1 MRRTFWRHA
10 VIASALLSLSCQ
22 AVAPGATGGRPSL
35 AFGQVETA
43 TPIAPVLV
51 VGTPAPAAS
60 AAAATPAPV
69 EVITTPPPA
78 VSSGG
83 RRRRPSAPAL
93 PPLPEAP
100 ELAPITGT
108 GTIGNPAD
116 ALRVDGLRFD
126 PDYATNGKV
135 HVAFS
140 LVLDG
145 QDLTSRVDPAK
156 LKGAMAFDT
165 APAPAYRVLDL
176 TTLEVKVEGTK
187 AAGRPPLD
195 AVIDIDS
202 SGSMGGTDPER
213 LRVAAIQRY
222 IDGMR
227 PSDQVAVMD
236 FASCETATVS
246 DPLANFAISRLLYPF
261 GKDLDAAKAAVDLVS
276 ACSNTP
282 LYDSIMEGIGYLAA
296 QPGNRP
302 RALVAL
308 SDGTDNASKATIQD
322 IIAAAKAND
331 VLLMMLA
338 FSVYDEPTLQQLVSG
353 SGGYFI
359 GAEDA
364 STLEAQYVS
373 AVRTVNGNAQ
383 AIIYVPADKRIAH
396 HMSGRLTA
404 TIDGKDYSGTF
415 NAVPPGNSG
424 TP

>member
-1 MRRTFWRHA
+1 MRRTFWRNA
-10 VIASALLSLSCQ
+10 AIAAALLSLSCQ
-22 AVAPGATGGRPSL
+22 AVAPGAAGPTRPSL
-35 AFGQVETA
+35 AFGQVESL
-43 TPIAPVLV
+43 TPPAPMLV
-51 VGTPAPAAS
+51 VGTPAATP
-60 AAAATPAPV
+60 AAATPAPV

-78 VSSGG
+78 VRSGG
-83 RRRRPSAPAL
+83 GSRRRSTPAL
-93 PPLPEAP
+93 PALPEAIGLDP
-100 ELAPITGT
+100 VTGN

-126 PDYATNGKV
+126 PDFATNGKV

-145 QDLTSRVDPAK
+145 QDQTSRVDPAK
-156 LKGAMAFDT
+156 LKAAMAFEA
-165 APAPAYRVLDL
+165 APPPASGAYRVLDL
-176 TTLEVKVEGTK
+176 TTIEVKVEGAK

-195 AVIDIDS
+195 AMIDIDS

-227 PSDQVAVMD
+227 PEDRVALMD
-236 FASCETATVS
+236 FASCEPATVS
-246 DPLANFAISRLLYPF
+246 DPLATFSISRLLYPL
-261 GKDLDAAKAAVDLVS
+261 GKDRAAAKAAIDMVT
-276 ACSNTP
+276 ACASTP
-282 LYDSIMEGIGYLAA
+282 LYDSIIEGIGYLAA

-302 RALVAL
+302 RALIAL
-308 SDGTDNASKATIQD
+308 SDGTDNASSATIQD
-322 IIAAAKAND
+322 VIAAAKAND

-338 FSVYDEPTLQQLVSG
+338 FSTYDEPTLQQMVSG

-383 AIIYVPADKRIAH
+383 AIIYVPADQRIAQ

-404 TIDGKDYSGTF
+404 TIGGKEYSGTF
-415 NAVPPGNSG
+415 NAVPPGA
-424 TP
+424 P

>member
-1 MRRTFWRHA
+1 MFLRHA
-10 VIASALLSLSCQ
+10 AIASALLSLSCQ
-22 AVAPGATGGRPSL
+22 AVAPGAAGGRPSL
-35 AFGQVETA
+35 AFGQVESA
-43 TPIAPVLV
+43 SAPAPVLV

-100 ELAPITGT
+100 ALAPITGT

-126 PDYATNGKV
+126 PDFATNGKV

-145 QDLTSRVDPAK
+145 QDLTGRVDPAK
-156 LKGAMAFDT
+156 LKAAMAFDM
-165 APAPAYRVLDL
+165 APPPAGGAYRVLDL
-176 TTLEVKVEGTK
+176 TALEVEVQGAK
-187 AAGRPPLD
+187 ALGRPPLD
-195 AVIDIDS
+195 AVLDIDS
-202 SGSMGGTDPER
+202 SGSMGGTDPDR

-227 PSDQVAVMD
+227 PDDQVAVMD

-246 DPLANFAISRLLYPF
+246 DPLATFTVSRLLYPF
-261 GKDLDAAKAAVDLVS
+261 GKDRDAAKSAVDLVS

-296 QPGNRP
+296 KPGNRP

-308 SDGTDNASKATIQD
+308 SDGTDNASVATIHD
-322 IIAAAKAND
+322 VISAAKAHD

-338 FSVYDEPTLQQLVSG
+338 FSTYHEPTLQQMVSG

-383 AIIYVPADKRIAH
+383 AIMVVPADKRIAQ

-415 NAVPPGNSG
+415 NAAPPGNSG

>member
-1 MRRTFWRHA
+1 MFLRHA
-10 VIASALLSLSCQ
+10 AIASALLSLSCQ
-22 AVAPGATGGRPSL
+22 AMAPGATGGARPSL
-35 AFGQVETA
+35 AFGQVASEI
-43 TPIAPVLV
+43 PFAPVLV
-51 VGTPAPAAS
+51 AATPTAPIAPAV
-60 AAAATPAPV
+60 AATPAPV
-69 EVITTPPPA
+69 EVITPPPPA

-100 ELAPITGT
+100 ALAPITGS

-116 ALRVDGLRFD
+116 ALRVDGVRFD
-126 PDYATNGKV
+126 PDFATNGKV

-140 LVLDG
+140 LVMDG
-145 QDLTSRVDPAK
+145 QDLTGRVDPAK
-156 LKGAMAFDT
+156 LKAAMAFDVPP
-165 APAPAYRVLDL
+165 PAAGPYRVLDL
-176 TTLEVKVEGTK
+176 TTVEVKVEGAK
-187 AAGRPPLD
+187 AIGRPPLD

-202 SGSMGGTDPER
+202 SGSMGGTDPDR

-246 DPLANFAISRLLYPF
+246 DPLAAFTISRLLFPL

-296 QPGNRP
+296 QNGNRP
-302 RALVAL
+302 RALIAL
-308 SDGTDNASKATIQD
+308 SDGTDNASRATIHD
-322 IIAAAKAND
+322 VIAAAKAND

-338 FSVYDEPTLQQLVSG
+338 FSTYHEPTLQQMVSG

-383 AIIYVPADKRIAH
+383 AVIYVPDDKRISH
-396 HMSGRLTA
+396 HMSGRLVA

-415 NAVPPGNSG
+415 NAVPPGA
-424 TP
+424 P

>member
-1 MRRTFWRHA
+1 MFLRHA
-10 VIASALLSLSCQ
+10 AIASALLSLSCQ
-22 AVAPGATGGRPSL
+22 AMAPGATTGRPSL

-43 TPIAPVLV
+43 TPLAPVLV
-51 VGTPAPAAS
+51 VGTPAAS
-60 AAAATPAPV
+60 AVAATVAATVAPV
-69 EVITTPPPA
+69 EVVVTPPPA

-100 ELAPITGT
+100 ELAPITDT

-126 PDYATNGKV
+126 ADYATNGKV

-156 LKGAMAFDT
+156 LKAAMAFDT
-165 APAPAYRVLDL
+165 APAYRVLDL
-176 TTLEVKVEGTK
+176 TTLEVKVEGAR

-195 AVIDIDS
+195 AVLDIDS
-202 SGSMGGTDPER
+202 SGSMGGTDPDR

-227 PSDQVAVMD
+227 PDDQVAVMD

-246 DPLANFAISRLLYPF
+246 DPLANFSISRLLYPF
-261 GKDLDAAKAAVDLVS
+261 GKDRDAAKAAVDLVT
-276 ACSNTP
+276 ACSSTP

-296 QPGNRP
+296 KPGNRP

-308 SDGTDNASKATIQD
+308 SDGTDTVSVATIHD
-322 IIAAAKAND
+322 VIAAAKAHD

-338 FSVYDEPTLQQLVSG
+338 FSTYHEPTMQQMVSG

-359 GAEDA
+359 GAKDA

-373 AVRTVNGNAQ
+373 AIRTVNGNAQ
-383 AIIYVPADKRIAH
+383 AIMYVPADKRIAQ

-415 NAVPPGNSG
+415 NAAPPGNSG

>member
-1 MRRTFWRHA
+1 MFLRHA
-10 VIASALLSLSCQ
+10 AIASALLSLSCQ
-22 AVAPGATGGRPSL
+22 ATTPGTTGGRPSL

-43 TPIAPVLV
+43 TPLAPVLV
-51 VGTPAPAAS
+51 VNTPAPAAS
-60 AAAATPAPV
+60 AAPATVAPV
-69 EVITTPPPA
+69 EVVTTPPPA
-78 VSSGG
+78 VGSGG

-126 PDYATNGKV
+126 ADYAANGKV

-156 LKGAMAFDT
+156 LKAAMAFDT
-165 APAPAYRVLDL
+165 APIPAPAYRVLDL
-176 TTLEVKVEGTK
+176 TTLEVKVEGAK
-187 AAGRPPLD
+187 AVGRPPLD
-195 AVIDIDS
+195 TVIDIDS
-202 SGSMGGTDPER
+202 SGSMGGTDPDR

-227 PSDQVAVMD
+227 PDDQVAVMD

-246 DPLANFAISRLLYPF
+246 DPLASFSVSRLLYPF
-261 GKDLDAAKAAVDLVS
+261 GKDRDAAKAAIDLVT
-276 ACSNTP
+276 ACSSTP

-296 QPGNRP
+296 KPGNRP

-308 SDGTDNASKATIQD
+308 SDGTDNVSVATIHD
-322 IIAAAKAND
+322 VIAAAKAND

-338 FSVYDEPTLQQLVSG
+338 FSTYHEPTLQQMVSG

-373 AVRTVNGNAQ
+373 AIRTVNGNAQ
-383 AIIYVPADKRIAH
+383 AVMYVPADKRIAQ

-415 NAVPPGNSG
+415 NAVPPGAGG